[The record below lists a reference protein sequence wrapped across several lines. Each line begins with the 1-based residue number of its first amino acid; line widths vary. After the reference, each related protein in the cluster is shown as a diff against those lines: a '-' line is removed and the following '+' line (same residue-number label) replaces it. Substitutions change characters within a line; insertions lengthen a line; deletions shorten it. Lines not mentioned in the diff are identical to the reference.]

1 MECCSLLTA
10 GLLAWWWTGAVGSC
24 KEQAAPPAAPQC
36 HAADGPACPPRPH
49 PPAAGKAL
57 RANLVQTQPFSSTFG
72 KQATRKK
79 PKLGADSYAELLQQ
93 VRCCGCCLCGRWLA
107 AG

>member
-1 MECCSLLTA
+1 
-10 GLLAWWWTGAVGSC
+10 
-24 KEQAAPPAAPQC
+24 
-36 HAADGPACPPRPH
+36 
-49 PPAAGKAL
+49 
-57 RANLVQTQPFSSTFG
+57 VQTQPFSSTFG